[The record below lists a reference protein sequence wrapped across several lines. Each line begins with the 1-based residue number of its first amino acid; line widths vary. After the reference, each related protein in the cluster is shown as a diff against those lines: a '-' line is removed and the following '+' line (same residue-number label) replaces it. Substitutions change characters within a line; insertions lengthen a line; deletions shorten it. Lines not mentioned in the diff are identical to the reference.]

1 MFVDTVF
8 IRIILYTI
16 IGVGL
21 SNEFFF
27 SLLLS
32 RLDPKIA
39 DTFIYIYI
47 YRNFDISISGNP
59 DNVSHKC

>member
-32 RLDPKIA
+32 RLDPKIS
-39 DTFIYIYI
+39 DTFIYI

>member
-1 MFVDTVF
+1 MFLDTVF

-39 DTFIYIYI
+39 DTFIYIY
-47 YRNFDISISGNP
+47 RNFDISISGNP